1 MISNGLLLLST
12 YFRNLEPFLMNRK
25 SFPNQSS
32 KQQRYNKYLTNLVFS
47 VHTANYG
54 LSFFPLRFISVVR
67 RAWAS
72 KGKKSVR
79 NLLYGPRTRLV
90 RGVSATLVSEYGT
103 VHGRILAVNM
113 AHIRKKREMAENA
126 TQDDNVFS
134 RITEANSGEF
144 ERV

>member
-1 MISNGLLLLST
+1 M
-12 YFRNLEPFLMNRK
+12 
-25 SFPNQSS
+25 SS
-32 KQQRYNKYLTNLVFS
+32 RSILQVTDPR
-47 VHTANYG
+47 
-54 LSFFPLRFISVVR
+54 FFPYDLWPKPEERGHR
-67 RAWAS
+67 R
-72 KGKKSVR
+72 GKNSVR

-134 RITEANSGEF
+134 RITEVNSGEF

>member
-1 MISNGLLLLST
+1 MA
-12 YFRNLEPFLMNRK
+12 E
-25 SFPNQSS
+25 
-32 KQQRYNKYLTNLVFS
+32 
-47 VHTANYG
+47 A
-54 LSFFPLRFISVVR
+54 R
-67 RAWAS
+67 RARTS
-72 KGKKSVR
+72 KGKKKSVR
-79 NLLYGPRTRLV
+79 NLLYGPRTRLL
-90 RGVSATLVSEYGT
+90 RGVSETLVSEYDT

>member
-1 MISNGLLLLST
+1 MINILLT
-12 YFRNLEPFLMNRK
+12 
-25 SFPNQSS
+25 SS
-32 KQQRYNKYLTNLVFS
+32 SRSILQITDS
-47 VHTANYG
+47 C
-54 LSFFPLRFISVVR
+54 FFPYDLIPCR

-90 RGVSATLVSEYGT
+90 RGVSATLVSEYDT